1 MIWNV
6 NFSGDIFNVHSNNPV
21 CSRMRD
27 CVLNPEIQL

>member
-27 CVLNPEIQL
+27 YVLYAGIKL